1 MIYLG
6 YSKVD
11 QLSGDKSTGLNRH
24 QKGKVF
30 SVETIGKSLPLSI
43 IPNCPVLVF
52 IVILSSFHSP
62 PKKVC
67 PYSSRAISL
76 AILGKIEY
84 IYP

>member
-11 QLSGDKSTGLNRH
+11 QLSGDKSTVLNSH

-43 IPNCPVLVF
+43 IPNYPVLVF
-52 IVILSSFHSP
+52 SNSIKLLFSSQKSVP
-62 PKKVC
+62 I
-67 PYSSRAISL
+67 SRCAISL